1 MYRNFRARESP
12 RPLPFLSGSGLFLA
26 VAVAASL
33 VFASCAGAPRTVAE
47 EPFSRAIDGY
57 FRDHG
62 IPRYA
67 STKPILYFSSD
78 AWGARALELVQ
89 NARDYIMISSFLVN
103 SHQVNSEIMGTLER
117 KAREGVRVY
126 VMFDSSS
133 YFTYMPDMKTYLP
146 TALARFEGTPVK
158 VAEYNP
164 ISGARLFSLPALLD
178 RDHRKFWIVDGE
190 YFAEGGMNLNY
201 YSLAPAGQYSN
212 IDTFVELG
220 GKDILG
226 PMVSSF
232 CDTWNRYSPEPIDA
246 ESFAIRD
253 TATDSSVWLVNQTL
267 DEKFPVDALFDAF
280 FLYAEKELWMLQS
293 YAFVTPALIRKIE
306 GAARRGVSVNLVLSA
321 NSFRA
326 SYDEAAKYRIE
337 DILKAGA
344 HVYMFDGPD
353 NSFLHYK
360 LMLAD
365 GRLAAFGSPNYN
377 YRSQYLSRELA
388 IVSADPGIGR
398 TALANVGELMKY
410 ATPVTMEEARGY
422 RGLNYFLSYLGM
434 LFGG

>member
-1 MYRNFRARESP
+1 MRRNSRARGSP
-12 RPLPFLSGSGLFLA
+12 RPFPSLSEAGFFLA
-26 VAVAASL
+26 IAVSASL
-33 VFASCAGAPRTVAE
+33 ALASCAGAPRTVVE
-47 EPFSRAIDGY
+47 EPFSQAVAGY
-57 FRDHG
+57 FHDRG

-67 STKPILYFSSD
+67 STKPILYFSSE
-78 AWGARALELVQ
+78 AWGARALELVR

-103 SHQVNSEIMGTLER
+103 SHRVNADIMDTLEK

-146 TALARFEGTPVK
+146 TALARFKRTPVK
-158 VAEYNP
+158 VTEYNP
-164 ISGARLFSLPALLD
+164 ISGVRLFSLPVLLD

-190 YFAEGGMNLNY
+190 YLAEGGMNLNY

-212 IDTFVELG
+212 IDSFVELG
-220 GKDILG
+220 GRDIIV
-226 PMVSSF
+226 PMVNSF

-246 ESFAIRD
+246 ESFAVRD
-253 TATDSSVWLVNQTL
+253 AATDSSVWLVNQTL
-267 DEKFPVDALFDAF
+267 DEKSPVDALFDAF

-306 GAARRGVSVNLVLSA
+306 GATRRGISVNLVLSA

-326 SYDEAAKYRIE
+326 SYDEAAKYNVE
-337 DILKAGA
+337 DILKTGA

-388 IVSADPGIGR
+388 IVSADPEIGR
-398 TALANVGELMKY
+398 AALANVGELMKY

-422 RGLNYFLSYLGM
+422 KGLKYFLSYLGM